1 MDVDLPVN
9 IKKSHTVI
17 FRKKFMRDKNPKV
30 DKNVKL
36 KACTQKSRTIMIQ
49 KFAAGSL
56 GGSIEP

>member
-1 MDVDLPVN
+1 MDVDLPVKL
-9 IKKSHTVI
+9 KKSYTVI
-17 FRKKFMRDKNPKV
+17 YEEKFMRDQNPKV
-30 DKNVKL
+30 DKNEKL